1 MYKEMFKYISYI
13 FINMTKTKSKE
24 KGLGDTLENLI
35 KKLKFVK
42 TEGTKKCTGCKARKE
57 KLNKLFPYNKL
68 MI

>member
-1 MYKEMFKYISYI
+1 MYKEMFRYISYI
-13 FINMTKTKSKE
+13 FISMTKVKN

-42 TEGTKKCTGCKARKE
+42 TEGTKECTGCKARKE
-57 KLNKLFPYNKL
+57 KLNKLFPYNNL